1 MLSEFKAN
9 FSLTSTQHFLKLN
22 SHPQILTIFH
32 WFFFFKCR
40 NGDLTACRLYGLFVC
55 VLFVLQKSSWMQ
67 EKNKTISKPFLHFN
81 LIDLFHY
88 ILDETFNFLF
98 KVLNHFNISS
108 FIWKKKCLKIFRF
121 KRGRAERC
129 FLSEESKFNTH
140 WFAKFGLS
148 IQYLLLLGITS
159 RTKREAEILSSF
171 FSGNQKMKCTRLVTV
186 CKESDL
192 RDFNVV
198 GTTLVQ
204 C

>member
-108 FIWKKKCLKIFRF
+108 FIWKKDVWKSSDSKETGLNDVFFQKSQNLILTGLPNLDSQYSTYYCLELPAEQKGKQRF
-121 KRGRAERC
+121 C
-129 FLSEESKFNTH
+129 PV
-140 WFAKFGLS
+140 
-148 IQYLLLLGITS
+148 
-159 RTKREAEILSSF
+159 
-171 FSGNQKMKCTRLVTV
+171 FSQATRKWSAHV
-186 CKESDL
+186 
-192 RDFNVV
+192 
-198 GTTLVQ
+198 
-204 C
+204 